1 MATTHRNHTIFHCL
15 AVLLCLALFSLET
28 LAQKQPAYTALM
40 RDTLAAGKTLT
51 VKDAVFFNPALKSTI
66 AHTKSI
72 NSIITLRLNEYTTK
86 AFPDSF
92 QAKVKLRAVYI
103 NQDNV
108 KDSTKDEEY
117 TVDYNK
123 NKPYDG
129 KKTF

>member
-15 AVLLCLALFSLET
+15 AVLFFLVLFST
-28 LAQKQPAYTALM
+28 ATAQKQPAYTAMM

-66 AHTKSI
+66 AHTSSI
-72 NSIITLRLNEYTTK
+72 NCIITLRLNEYTTK